1 MNNYRYSFFF
11 HESKNKR
18 GPMLRRYLLIGLLF
32 FLPVLLFSQVSSGAD
47 QLKEGLLLFKQEKYQ
62 EAIRSFRDVIFNSEA
77 SGSQADA
84 YYWTSR
90 AYLAINMYEEAER
103 NLEYFLATYPAHPL
117 YPDALY
123 QKGRLL
129 YLQGDPENGIQV
141 LESFAAEYPGSDYLG
156 SAYFWLGECLFSLG
170 HLEEAARVFN
180 KVIEEFPKSVKLEA
194 SRYRFSL
201 IELKK
206 REDELLKLLN
216 WSHEEALKSVE
227 EFRRR
232 EKAYEQAISV
242 YQRKLT
248 SGAAGEAAGTD
259 SVSGVDSAELKR
271 LRNENDALKNKII
284 GLEAELAALSVEKGE
299 GEVAEPP
306 TEPLVEEDGNRQKT
320 LELKE
325 DALALRENL
334 LQTLAER
341 TEQGQ

>member
-1 MNNYRYSFFF
+1 
-11 HESKNKR
+11 
-18 GPMLRRYLLIGLLF
+18 MLRRYLLIGLLF

-47 QLKEGLLLFKQEKYQ
+47 PLKAGLLLFKQEKYQ
-62 EAIRSFRDVIFNSEA
+62 EAIRSFRDVIFNSESPGA
-77 SGSQADA
+77 QADA
-84 YYWTSR
+84 SYWTSR

-129 YLQGDPENGIQV
+129 YLQGDPESGIRV

-194 SRYRFSL
+194 SRYRLSL
-201 IELKK
+201 IEFKK

-227 EFRRR
+227 EFQRR
-232 EKAYEQAISV
+232 EKAYEQAINV

-248 SGAAGEAAGTD
+248 SAAAGEAAG
-259 SVSGVDSAELKR
+259 VDSAELER
-271 LRNENDALKNKII
+271 LKNKIA
-284 GLEAELAALSVEKGE
+284 GLEAELAALSVEKG
-299 GEVAEPP
+299 GEEAAERP
-306 TEPLVEEDGNRQKT
+306 TEPLVEEDGNRRKT

-325 DALALRENL
+325 DALALRETL
-334 LQTLAER
+334 LQTLAET

>member
-18 GPMLRRYLLIGLLF
+18 GPMLRRYLLIALLF
-32 FLPVLLFSQVSSGAD
+32 LLPVLLFSQVSSGAD
-47 QLKEGLLLFKQEKYQ
+47 QLKSGLILFKQEKYQ
-62 EAIRSFRDVIFNSEA
+62 EAIRSFRDVIFNSEYP
-77 SGSQADA
+77 GSQGDA

-90 AYLAINMYEEAER
+90 AYLAINMYEEAEK
-103 NLEYFLATYPAHPL
+103 NLEYFLVTYPAHPL

-129 YLQGDPENGIQV
+129 YLQGDPESGIQV
-141 LESFAAEYPGSDYLG
+141 LESYVAEYPGSDYLG

-180 KVIEEFPKSVKLEA
+180 KVIEEFPTSVKLEA
-194 SRYRFSL
+194 SHYRLSL
-201 IELKK
+201 IEFKK
-206 REDELLKLLN
+206 REDELLQLLN

-227 EFRRR
+227 EFLRR
-232 EKAYEQAISV
+232 EKAYEQAMNV
-242 YQRKLT
+242 YQRKL
-248 SGAAGEAAGTD
+248 SGEAVGMD
-259 SVSGVDSAELKR
+259 SVAGVDSAELER
-271 LRNENDALKNKII
+271 LKKENDALKSKIA

-299 GEVAEPP
+299 EEAAEPP
-306 TEPLVEEDGNRQKT
+306 TEPLAEEESNREKT
-320 LELKE
+320 LKLKG
-325 DALALRENL
+325 DALTLRETL

>member
-1 MNNYRYSFFF
+1 
-11 HESKNKR
+11 
-18 GPMLRRYLLIGLLF
+18 MLRRYLLISLLL

-47 QLKEGLLLFKQEKYQ
+47 QLKSGLLLFKQEQYQ
-62 EAIRSFRDVIFNSEA
+62 EAIRIFREIIENPEA
-77 SGSQADA
+77 SGARADA

-103 NLEYFLATYPAHPL
+103 NLEYFLSNFPAHPL
-117 YPDALY
+117 HSDALY

-129 YLQGDPENGIQV
+129 YLQGDPESGIQV
-141 LESFAAEYPGSDYLG
+141 LESFISENPGADYLG

-180 KVIEEFPKSVKLEA
+180 KVVEEFPKSVKVEA
-194 SRYRFSL
+194 SHYRLSL
-201 IELKK
+201 IEFKK

-227 EFRRR
+227 EFQRR
-232 EKAYEQAISV
+232 EKAYEQAV
-242 YQRKLT
+242 NAYQRKL
-248 SGAAGEAAGTD
+248 SGEAVAMD
-259 SVSGVDSAELKR
+259 SVSGVDSAELER
-271 LRNENDALKNKII
+271 LRKENDALKSKIE
-284 GLEAELAALSVEKGE
+284 GLEAELAALSVDSGE
-299 GEVAEPP
+299 EEAEEPP
-306 TEPLVEEDGNRQKT
+306 TEPPVEGNNRQKT

-325 DALALRENL
+325 DALALRDAL

>member
-18 GPMLRRYLLIGLLF
+18 GAMLRRYLLIGLLF

-47 QLKEGLLLFKQEKYQ
+47 PLKAGLLLFKQEKYQ
-62 EAIRSFRDVIFNSEA
+62 EAIRSFRDMIFNSESPGA
-77 SGSQADA
+77 QADA

-129 YLQGDPENGIQV
+129 CLQGDPESGIRV

-194 SRYRFSL
+194 SRYRLSL
-201 IELKK
+201 IEFKK

-227 EFRRR
+227 EFQRR
-232 EKAYEQAISV
+232 EKAYEQSNNV

-248 SGAAGEAAGTD
+248 SAAAGEAAG
-259 SVSGVDSAELKR
+259 VDSAELER
-271 LRNENDALKNKII
+271 LKNKIA
-284 GLEAELAALSVEKGE
+284 GLEAELAALSVEKE
-299 GEVAEPP
+299 EEKAAERP

-325 DALALRENL
+325 DALALRETL

-341 TEQGQ
+341 TE

>member
-18 GPMLRRYLLIGLLF
+18 GPMLRRCLHIGLLF
-32 FLPVLLFSQVSSGAD
+32 FLPVLLFSQVSSGAG
-47 QLKEGLLLFKQEKYQ
+47 QLKTGLLLFKQEKYQ
-62 EAIRSFRDVIFNSEA
+62 EAVRSFRDVIFNSE
-77 SGSQADA
+77 SPGSQADA

-129 YLQGDPENGIQV
+129 YLQGDPQSSIQV
-141 LESFAAEYPGSDYLG
+141 LESFAAEYPDSDYLG

-194 SRYRFSL
+194 SRYRLSL
-201 IELKK
+201 IEFKK

-227 EFRRR
+227 EFQRR
-232 EKAYEQAISV
+232 EKAYEQAINV
-242 YQRKLT
+242 YQRKLSSAT
-248 SGAAGEAAGTD
+248 AGEAAGTD
-259 SVSGVDSAELKR
+259 SVTGVNSIELER
-271 LRNENDALKNKII
+271 LKNKIA
-284 GLEAELAALSVEKGE
+284 GLEAELAALSVEKG
-299 GEVAEPP
+299 AEEAAERP
-306 TEPLVEEDGNRQKT
+306 TEPLVEEDGNRRKT

-325 DALALRENL
+325 DALALRETL
-334 LQTLAER
+334 LQTLAET

>member
-1 MNNYRYSFFF
+1 
-11 HESKNKR
+11 
-18 GPMLRRYLLIGLLF
+18 MLRRCLHIGLLF
-32 FLPVLLFSQVSSGAD
+32 FLPVLLFSQVSSGAG
-47 QLKEGLLLFKQEKYQ
+47 QLKTGLLLFKQEKYQ
-62 EAIRSFRDVIFNSEA
+62 EAVRSFRDVIFNSE
-77 SGSQADA
+77 SPGSQADA

-129 YLQGDPENGIQV
+129 YLQGDPQSSIQV
-141 LESFAAEYPGSDYLG
+141 LESFAAEYPDSDYLG

-194 SRYRFSL
+194 SRYRLSL
-201 IELKK
+201 IEFKK

-227 EFRRR
+227 EFQRR
-232 EKAYEQAISV
+232 EKAYEQAINV
-242 YQRKLT
+242 YQRKLSSVT
-248 SGAAGEAAGTD
+248 AGEAAGTD
-259 SVSGVDSAELKR
+259 SVTGVNSIELER
-271 LRNENDALKNKII
+271 LKNKIA
-284 GLEAELAALSVEKGE
+284 GLEAELAALSVEKG
-299 GEVAEPP
+299 AEEAAERP
-306 TEPLVEEDGNRQKT
+306 TEPLVEEDGNRRKT

-325 DALALRENL
+325 DALALRETL
-334 LQTLAER
+334 LQTLAET

>member
-18 GPMLRRYLLIGLLF
+18 GPMLRRCLLIGLLF
-32 FLPVLLFSQVSSGAD
+32 FLPVLLFSQVSSGAG
-47 QLKEGLLLFKQEKYQ
+47 QLKTGLLLFKQEKYQ
-62 EAIRSFRDVIFNSEA
+62 EAVRSFRDVIFNSE
-77 SGSQADA
+77 SPGSQADA

-129 YLQGDPENGIQV
+129 YLQGDPQSSIQV
-141 LESFAAEYPGSDYLG
+141 LESFAAEYPDSDYLG

-194 SRYRFSL
+194 SRYRLSL
-201 IELKK
+201 IEFKK

-227 EFRRR
+227 EFQRR
-232 EKAYEQAISV
+232 EKAYEQAINV
-242 YQRKLT
+242 YQRKLSSVT
-248 SGAAGEAAGTD
+248 AGEAAGTD
-259 SVSGVDSAELKR
+259 SVTGVNSIELER
-271 LRNENDALKNKII
+271 LKNKIA
-284 GLEAELAALSVEKGE
+284 GLEAELAALSVEKG
-299 GEVAEPP
+299 AEEAAERP
-306 TEPLVEEDGNRQKT
+306 TEPLVEEDGNRRKT

-325 DALALRENL
+325 DALALRETL
-334 LQTLAER
+334 LQTLAET

>member
-1 MNNYRYSFFF
+1 
-11 HESKNKR
+11 
-18 GPMLRRYLLIGLLF
+18 MLRRYLLIGLLF
-32 FLPVLLFSQVSSGAD
+32 FLPVLLFSQVSSGGD
-47 QLKEGLLLFKQEKYQ
+47 PLKAGLLLFKQEKYQ
-62 EAIRSFRDVIFNSEA
+62 EAIRSFRDVIFNSES
-77 SGSQADA
+77 SGAQADA

-90 AYLAINMYEEAER
+90 AYLAINIYEEAER

-129 YLQGDPENGIQV
+129 YLQGDPESGIRV

-180 KVIEEFPKSVKLEA
+180 KEAARVFNKVIEEFPKSVKLEA
-194 SRYRFSL
+194 SRYRLSL
-201 IELKK
+201 IEFKK
-206 REDELLKLLN
+206 REDELLKLLK

-227 EFRRR
+227 EFQRR
-232 EKAYEQAISV
+232 EKAYEQAINV

-248 SGAAGEAAGTD
+248 SAAAGEAAG
-259 SVSGVDSAELKR
+259 VDSAELER
-271 LRNENDALKNKII
+271 LKNKIA

-299 GEVAEPP
+299 EKAAELP

-325 DALALRENL
+325 DALALRQTL

>member
-18 GPMLRRYLLIGLLF
+18 GPMLRRCLHIGLLF
-32 FLPVLLFSQVSSGAD
+32 FLPVLLFSQVSSGAG
-47 QLKEGLLLFKQEKYQ
+47 QLKTGLLLFKQEKYQ
-62 EAIRSFRDVIFNSEA
+62 EAVRSFRDVIFNSEA

-129 YLQGDPENGIQV
+129 YLQGDPQSSIQV
-141 LESFAAEYPGSDYLG
+141 LESFAAEYPDSDYLG

-194 SRYRFSL
+194 SRYRLSL
-201 IELKK
+201 IEFKK

-227 EFRRR
+227 EFQRR
-232 EKAYEQAISV
+232 EKAYEQAINV
-242 YQRKLT
+242 YQRKLSSAT
-248 SGAAGEAAGTD
+248 AGEAAGTD
-259 SVSGVDSAELKR
+259 SVTGVNSIELER
-271 LRNENDALKNKII
+271 LKNKIA
-284 GLEAELAALSVEKGE
+284 GLEAELAALSVEKG
-299 GEVAEPP
+299 GEEAAERP
-306 TEPLVEEDGNRQKT
+306 TEPLVEEDGNRRKT

-325 DALALRENL
+325 DALALRETL
-334 LQTLAER
+334 LQTLAET

>member
-1 MNNYRYSFFF
+1 
-11 HESKNKR
+11 
-18 GPMLRRYLLIGLLF
+18 MLRRYLLIGLLF

-47 QLKEGLLLFKQEKYQ
+47 PLKAGLLLFKQEKYQ
-62 EAIRSFRDVIFNSEA
+62 EAIRSFRDVIFNSESPGA
-77 SGSQADA
+77 QADA
-84 YYWTSR
+84 SYWTSR

-129 YLQGDPENGIQV
+129 YLQGDPESGIRV

-194 SRYRFSL
+194 SRYRLSL
-201 IELKK
+201 IEFKK

-227 EFRRR
+227 EFQRR
-232 EKAYEQAISV
+232 EKAYEQAINV

-248 SGAAGEAAGTD
+248 SAAAGEAAG
-259 SVSGVDSAELKR
+259 VDSAELER
-271 LRNENDALKNKII
+271 LKNKIA
-284 GLEAELAALSVEKGE
+284 GLEAELAALSVEKE
-299 GEVAEPP
+299 EEKAAERP

-325 DALALRENL
+325 DALALRETL

-341 TEQGQ
+341 TE

>member
-18 GPMLRRYLLIGLLF
+18 GPMLRRCLHIGLLF
-32 FLPVLLFSQVSSGAD
+32 FLPVLLFSQVSSGAG
-47 QLKEGLLLFKQEKYQ
+47 QLKTGLLLFKQEKYQ
-62 EAIRSFRDVIFNSEA
+62 EAVRSFRDVIFNSK
-77 SGSQADA
+77 SPGSQADA

-129 YLQGDPENGIQV
+129 YLQGDPQSSIQV
-141 LESFAAEYPGSDYLG
+141 LESFAAEYPDSDYLG

-194 SRYRFSL
+194 SRYRLSL
-201 IELKK
+201 IEFKK

-227 EFRRR
+227 EFQRR
-232 EKAYEQAISV
+232 EKAYEQAINV
-242 YQRKLT
+242 YQRKLSSAT
-248 SGAAGEAAGTD
+248 AGEAAGTD
-259 SVSGVDSAELKR
+259 SVTGVNSIELER
-271 LRNENDALKNKII
+271 LKNKIA
-284 GLEAELAALSVEKGE
+284 GLEAELAALSVEKG
-299 GEVAEPP
+299 GEEAAERP
-306 TEPLVEEDGNRQKT
+306 TEPLVEEDGNRRKT

-325 DALALRENL
+325 DALALRETL
-334 LQTLAER
+334 LQTLAET